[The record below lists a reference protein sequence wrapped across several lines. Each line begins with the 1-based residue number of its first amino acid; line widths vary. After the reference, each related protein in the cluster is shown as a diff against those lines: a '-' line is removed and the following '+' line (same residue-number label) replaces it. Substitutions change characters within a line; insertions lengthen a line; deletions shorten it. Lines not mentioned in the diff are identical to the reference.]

1 MQTIEKIYDNM
12 AKLFNK
18 LLKNSVIPNQKYK
31 SVKEID
37 LNEVRRWKKVYNIE
51 GVILDI
57 DGTLRKDMEDIDF
70 SNLRWLTE
78 LTKELKICMVSNG
91 FKDKRIEKIAKRLD
105 IMYIPFALKPLN
117 RSFLEAAKT
126 MNLSP
131 KNVIVVGDEYL
142 ADIFGGNR
150 NNMMT
155 VMIDEEM
162 ER

>member
-12 AKLFNK
+12 GKLFNK

-31 SVKEID
+31 DIKEIN
-37 LNEVRRWKKVYNIE
+37 LEEVRRWKKVYNIE

-57 DGTLRKDMEDIDF
+57 DGTLRKNMEDIDF
-70 SNLRWLTE
+70 SNIKWIMDLS
-78 LTKELKICMVSNG
+78 KELKICMVSNG
-91 FKDKRIEKIAKRLD
+91 FKDINIAKIASRLG
-105 IMYIPFALKPLN
+105 IKYISFALKPLN
-117 RSFLEAAKT
+117 KSFLEAAKE
-126 MNLSP
+126 MKLSP
-131 KNVIVVGDEYL
+131 QNIIVVGNEYL
-142 ADIFGGNR
+142 TDIFGGNR